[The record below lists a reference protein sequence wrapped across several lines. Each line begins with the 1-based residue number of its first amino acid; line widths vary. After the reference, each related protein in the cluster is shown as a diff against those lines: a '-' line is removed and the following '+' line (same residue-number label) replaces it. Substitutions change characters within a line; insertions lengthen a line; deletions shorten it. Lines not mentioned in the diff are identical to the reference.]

1 MYIEATSTAT
11 AAHADPAIAA
21 PQAHP
26 SRSELREAFTN
37 IVRPHQVSEADL
49 RKYLA
54 DVDPALL
61 LASLV
66 HITRDP
72 SLLNRY
78 APELKLPEKAELMPG
93 VKVVETLKGFAQV
106 PTIPA
111 AIRQEMIEL
120 AISALDKAPAEQ
132 ADYLSGYE
140 LDEGLFLRMA
150 AMVAG
155 EAVDAEFADM
165 FLEQAGFVRNMPVLP
180 QSGRPT
186 ERIELAVIGAGMTG
200 LAAAIQAKDRGFRY
214 RIFDSNVKVGGV
226 WAVNDYP
233 GVAVDTPATYYS
245 LSYELNPSWSNYYP
259 VGSEYLRYLDS
270 LVDKHGMREHIE
282 FESEVLRIQW
292 IDEDQ
297 EWELTVVKKGRDSV
311 KVRATAVMTCLGHLN
326 RPNYPD
332 LQGRET
338 FKGISIHANR
348 WKHNTDLRGK
358 RVGIIGTG
366 ATGVQVIGKISQV
379 VDHLT
384 VFMRQPMWIIPNQA
398 GDGKIPESKQW
409 ARQNLPYFLHWDRLK
424 SYWTYSDKVGYP
436 IVRADPEWAKTHT
449 SISPANDRLMQY
461 CINYINSCFGGGS
474 ELARKLTP
482 DYAPLGKRSVR
493 DPYDFAPGGF
503 YYALSQPN
511 VALETSKLA
520 RVVPDGILTV
530 DGKLIELDVIIY
542 ATGLTLDWLS
552 PIEVVGRDRQKLAEV
567 WRDNSPSSYL
577 GGMVPGFP
585 NLFINSGPHTGAGH
599 AGGHN
604 FMAEVVNHY
613 AMECLQMLV
622 EEEARSLEVTQE
634 AFDEHN
640 CKLDEKMAGA
650 IWAWERRAHTYY
662 TNQKGRPI
670 LPTPWRHVDFWRM
683 TREPKKDAFVL
694 R

>member
-1 MYIEATSTAT
+1 MYIEPSN
-11 AAHADPAIAA
+11 AAIPSAA
-21 PQAHP
+21 GTNPLAA
-26 SRSELREAFTN
+26 RSELRDVFTN
-37 IVRPHQVSEADL
+37 IARQRQIAESDL

-72 SLLNRY
+72 SLLSRY
-78 APELKLPEKAELMPG
+78 APELKMPDKGDLMPG

-106 PTIPA
+106 ATIPG

-120 AISALDKAPAEQ
+120 TVAALDKPASEQ
-132 ADYLSGYE
+132 TEYLSGYD
-140 LDEGLFLRMA
+140 LAPDLFLKMA
-150 AMVAG
+150 AMVTG
-155 EAVDAEFADM
+155 EPIDAEFGDM
-165 FLEQAGFVRNMPVLP
+165 LLEQAGFVRNQPVLP
-180 QSGRPT
+180 QRGRPT
-186 ERIELAVIGAGMTG
+186 ERIELAIIGAGMSG
-200 LAAAIQAKDRGFRY
+200 IAAAIQAKDRGFRY
-214 RIFDSNVKVGGV
+214 RIFDSNNKVGGV
-226 WAVNDYP
+226 WAANDYP

-259 VGSEYLRYLDS
+259 VGSEYLRYLEGI
-270 LVDKHGMREHIE
+270 VEKHNISEFIE
-282 FESEVLRIQW
+282 LESEILKIQW
-292 IDEDQ
+292 IEEDQ
-297 EWELTVVKKGRDSV
+297 EWELMVVKKGREASR
-311 KVRATAVMTCLGHLN
+311 VRATAVMSCLGHLN

-338 FKGISIHANR
+338 FKGVSIHANR
-348 WKHNTDLRGK
+348 WKHDVDLRGK

-366 ATGVQVIGKISQV
+366 ATGVQVIGKISQE

-398 GDGKIPESKQW
+398 GDGDIPQSKRW
-409 ARQNLPYFLHWDRLK
+409 ARQYLPYFLHWDRLK

-436 IVRADPEWAKTHT
+436 IVRADPEWAKTHV
-449 SISPANDRLMQY
+449 SISPANDRLMQF
-461 CINYINSCFGGGS
+461 CINYINSCFGEGS

-552 PIEVVGRDRQKLAEV
+552 PIEVAGRNGVRLSDV
-567 WRDNSPSSYL
+567 WRDNNPSSYL
-577 GGMVPGFP
+577 GGMVPKFP

-613 AMECLQMLV
+613 AMECLQLLV
-622 EEEARSLEVTQE
+622 EEDARSLEVTQE

-640 CKLDEKMAGA
+640 RKLDEKMAGA

-683 TREPKKDAFVL
+683 TREPMKEAFIL